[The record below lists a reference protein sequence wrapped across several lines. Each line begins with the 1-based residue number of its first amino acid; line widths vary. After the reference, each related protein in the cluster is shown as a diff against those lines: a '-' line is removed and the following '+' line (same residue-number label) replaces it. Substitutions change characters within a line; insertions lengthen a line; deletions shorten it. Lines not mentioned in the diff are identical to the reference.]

1 MQATSC
7 NSRLLD
13 TVDTLDVKSRV
24 IAFDLSTLLAAA
36 LGRLERR
43 AWHSAQVYSN
53 VQLEV
58 DLHSMVDPLST
69 DGAHCT
75 PPYSPGSLFT

>member
-7 NSRLLD
+7 RSRLL
-13 TVDTLDVKSRV
+13 DTLDVKSRV

-43 AWHSAQVYSN
+43 AWHSAQVDSN
-53 VQLEV
+53 VQLEA
-58 DLHSMVDPLST
+58 DWHSMEGTWST
-69 DGAHCT
+69 AGACCT
-75 PPYSPGSLFT
+75 LPYSRASIFT